1 MVNKGQMSVK
11 LGLVRN
17 YGATFKCEGG
27 KWPKMD
33 PSSPHRVGLHMQST
47 GQQFLLVRI
56 DLCFNPQSHLF
67 MYETLDAHAFRV
79 QPPNGEDRVSE
90 LGQWKQREFKVSG
103 ISWEVNSV
111 DIAIAGFGWFS
122 LGLKGEATLMVW
134 TYEGVETVLRE
145 PLVLDRAPFLERPGF
160 LLPKAISDAIGNQ
173 SKLEEQMKK
182 QEAEKS

>member
-1 MVNKGQMSVK
+1 M
-11 LGLVRN
+11 
-17 YGATFKCEGG
+17 
-27 KWPKMD
+27 P
-33 PSSPHRVGLHMQST
+33 
-47 GQQFLLVRI
+47 
-56 DLCFNPQSHLF
+56 
-67 MYETLDAHAFRV
+67 HAFRV

-103 ISWEVNSV
+103 VSWEVNSV